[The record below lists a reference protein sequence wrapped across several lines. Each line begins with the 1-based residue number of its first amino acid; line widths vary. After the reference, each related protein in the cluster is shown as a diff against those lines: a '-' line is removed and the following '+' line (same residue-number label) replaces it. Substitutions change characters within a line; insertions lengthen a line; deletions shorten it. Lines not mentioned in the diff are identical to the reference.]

1 MNEISVSRNW
11 YIVIISHDHDNSY
24 NDDFVI
30 NIPNVI
36 IADISNST
44 IITTPII
51 LVTITTIY

>member
-24 NDDFVI
+24 NDDFVL
-30 NIPNVI
+30 NIPKVI
-36 IADISNST
+36 IADVSNST